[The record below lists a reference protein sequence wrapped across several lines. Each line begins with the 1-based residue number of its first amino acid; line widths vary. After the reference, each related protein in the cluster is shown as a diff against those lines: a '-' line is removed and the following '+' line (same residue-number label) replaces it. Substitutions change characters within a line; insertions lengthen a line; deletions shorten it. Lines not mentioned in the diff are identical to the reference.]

1 MAIGCYTDQEPV
13 DQGPRRLTDVP
24 IFAGSAILLIAVAH
38 RSHARFA
45 SRVIL
50 DCSCSIPFLVTLA
63 HVRVPVAQR
72 GQPQTEPRL
81 VARQSWSGLYHRHSC
96 LWSGSVQRRIS
107 LKETA
112 DTNARATAAAGPA
125 VPPTGRIFSHLLMER
140 FLGRARSSHRAK
152 KLEFSSTS
160 VWTAS
165 PEKGL

>member
-13 DQGPRRLTDVP
+13 DQGPRRFNDVP

-96 LWSGSVQRRIS
+96 LCSGSVQRRIS
-107 LKETA
+107 LKENA

-125 VPPTGRIFSHLLMER
+125 VPPTG
-140 FLGRARSSHRAK
+140 
-152 KLEFSSTS
+152 
-160 VWTAS
+160 
-165 PEKGL
+165 